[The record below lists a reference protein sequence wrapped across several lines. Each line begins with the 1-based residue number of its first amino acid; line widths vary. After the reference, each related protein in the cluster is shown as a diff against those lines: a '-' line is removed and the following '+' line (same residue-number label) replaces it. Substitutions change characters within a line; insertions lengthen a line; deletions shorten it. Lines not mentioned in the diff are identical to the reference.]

1 MLTGKSIVL
10 GVTGSIAAYKIANLA
25 SMLVK
30 LNADV
35 HVIMTQNAT
44 HFITPM
50 TFETLTNNK
59 CIVDTFD
66 RNFNFDV
73 KHVSLAKKGDLFLV
87 APCTANVI
95 GKVASGICDDML
107 TTTIMA
113 TKAPVL
119 FAPAMNTGMWENPI
133 LQDNLQKLQHYGY
146 HIISPVVG
154 RLACGD
160 TGSGKM
166 PSEETLLSH
175 ILLHLAKEKDLSGK
189 KLLITAGPTQEA
201 IDPVRFITNHSSGKM
216 GYALAKM
223 AALRGAEVTL
233 VSGPVCLQPFVGVN
247 KIDVVSAADMFDAVT
262 SISSTQ
268 DAIIMCSAVADYT
281 PSTYSD
287 QKVKKSDAD
296 LHIPL
301 TRTQDI
307 LGYLGAH
314 KRPGQILVGFSMETE
329 NLIENSRS
337 KLASKNA
344 DIICANSIS
353 SSSTG
358 FAVDTNQVT
367 LITPDAVTPLP
378 LCSKEETAN
387 LILNTS
393 ATPPSSSPW
402 PPTTVPSPTPGA
414 SRRARK
420 KPLPSSATNSNKDF
434 GNTMWKR
441 QTSRVSS
448 SPPSYP
454 R

>member
-119 FAPAMNTGMWENPI
+119 FSPAMNTGMWENPI
-133 LQDNLQKLQHYGY
+133 LQDNLQKLKHYGY
-146 HIISPVVG
+146 HIISPVIG

-166 PSEETLLSH
+166 PSEEVLLEH
-175 ILLHLAKEKDLSGK
+175 ILLHLAKEKDLKGK
-189 KLLITAGPTQEA
+189 RILVTAGPTQEA
-201 IDPVRFITNHSSGKM
+201 IDPVRFISNHSSGKM

-223 AALRGAEVTL
+223 AVLRGAEVTL
-233 VSGPVCLQPFVGVN
+233 VSGPVSIQPFAGIEKV
-247 KIDVVSAADMFDAVT
+247 DVKSAQDMFEAVT
-262 SISSTQ
+262 SRSAEQ
-268 DAIIMCSAVADYT
+268 DVIIMCSAVADYK
-281 PSTYSD
+281 PANYSD
-287 QKVKKSDAD
+287 QKMKKNDSEMSIA
-296 LHIPL
+296 L

-307 LGYLGAH
+307 LGYLGEH
-314 KRPGQILVGFSMETE
+314 KRQGQLLVGFSMETE
-329 NLIENSRS
+329 NLIENSRE
-337 KLASKNA
+337 KLTKKHA
-344 DIICANSIS
+344 DLICANSIAS
-353 SSSTG
+353 SQTG

-367 LITPDAVTPLP
+367 LISQQEIKELP
-378 LCSKEETAN
+378 LCSKEQTAD
-387 LILNTS
+387 LILDQLFTFHS
-393 ATPPSSSPW
+393 
-402 PPTTVPSPTPGA
+402 
-414 SRRARK
+414 
-420 KPLPSSATNSNKDF
+420 
-434 GNTMWKR
+434 
-441 QTSRVSS
+441 
-448 SPPSYP
+448 
-454 R
+454 

>member
-1 MLTGKSIVL
+1 ML

-73 KHVSLAKKGDLFLV
+73 KHVSLAKKGDLFMV

-107 TTTIMA
+107 STTIMA

-133 LQDNLQKLQHYGY
+133 LQDNLQKLKHYGY
-146 HIISPVVG
+146 HIIEPVVG

-166 PSEETLLSH
+166 PSEETLLEH

-189 KLLITAGPTQEA
+189 RILVTAGPTQEA
-201 IDPVRFITNHSSGKM
+201 IDPVRYITNHSSGKM
-216 GYALAKM
+216 GYAIAKM
-223 AALRGAEVTL
+223 AVLRGAQVTL
-233 VSGPVCLQPFVGVN
+233 VSGPVSIQPFAGIQVVP
-247 KIDVVSAADMFDAVT
+247 VVSAKDMFEAVT
-262 SISSTQ
+262 TRSAEHDI
-268 DAIIMCSAVADYT
+268 IIMCSAVADYT
-281 PSTYSD
+281 PAHYSD
-287 QKVKKSDAD
+287 QKVKKQDGD
-296 LHIPL
+296 LSIAL
-301 TRTQDI
+301 TRTNDI
-307 LGYLGAH
+307 LAWLGEH
-314 KRPGQILVGFSMETE
+314 KKNGQILVGFSMETE
-329 NLIENSRS
+329 HLIENSRE
-337 KLASKNA
+337 KLTKKHA
-344 DIICANSIS
+344 DLICANSIATNQ
-353 SSSTG
+353 TG
-358 FAVDTNQVT
+358 FAVDTNKVT
-367 LITPDAVTPLP
+367 IITQAGIVELP

-387 LILNTS
+387 LILDHI
-393 ATPPSSSPW
+393 
-402 PPTTVPSPTPGA
+402 
-414 SRRARK
+414 
-420 KPLPSSATNSNKDF
+420 NSL
-434 GNTMWKR
+434 
-441 QTSRVSS
+441 
-448 SPPSYP
+448 
-454 R
+454 